1 MARLNSIVRERL
13 RILSE
18 PNVKPLATATLFN
31 AAGNNVSSSRL
42 SAGLSAAGS
51 RWSEMLSGSWGM
63 ARSLGGDTLVSG
75 GSVGSR
81 TPGFMWARASLRD
94 RTAGVAL
101 RRYPC
106 PRAPLAVSDPA
117 ISLATA
123 TAGRHRCPQSASRP
137 PANPPSTRIR
147 ARIIAPVTPLP
158 PSTVLASS
166 IGGFGLRPR
175 CVRCRNV

>member
-31 AAGNNVSSSRL
+31 AAGNNASSSRL

-101 RRYPC
+101 RRPVRERLLPC
-106 PRAPLAVSDPA
+106 PILPSRSPQPLQAAIGAPKAP
-117 ISLATA
+117 
-123 TAGRHRCPQSASRP
+123 AGRPPTSR
-137 PANPPSTRIR
+137 
-147 ARIIAPVTPLP
+147 LP
-158 PSTVLASS
+158 EFEPGSS
-166 IGGFGLRPR
+166 RL
-175 CVRCRNV
+175 